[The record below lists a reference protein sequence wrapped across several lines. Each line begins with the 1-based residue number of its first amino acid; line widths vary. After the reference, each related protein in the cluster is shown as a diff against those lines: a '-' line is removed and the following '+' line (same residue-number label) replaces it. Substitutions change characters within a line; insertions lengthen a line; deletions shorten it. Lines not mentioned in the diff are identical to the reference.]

1 MKKAD
6 ITAIILAAGMSS
18 RMGGYK
24 PLMTLGN
31 TTIIEHAVRM
41 FRAAGIEDIR
51 VVLGFRAPDVSVVLK
66 PLDVLTVLNTSYS
79 KGMFSSI
86 KAGIENLGSDFEAFF
101 ILPAD
106 IPLVRPAT
114 VSALLAN
121 YKSNHILYPVFR
133 KRRGHPPLISTT
145 FTREILNYSGQGGL
159 RFLLEQFEPSAI
171 NVKVADEGILL
182 DMDTQQD
189 YLRILAKYQQDPIP
203 SPEECLVLM
212 TDKFFVE
219 KEIIAHCQAVAKV
232 AVILGKALKNAG
244 IELDLDLIAAAGL
257 LHDLARKQSDH
268 ARKAEQILRNLGYP
282 AVADIIGAHMDI
294 ALEERKTVREKE
306 VVFLADKLVQGNRI
320 VDLQSRFKTKL
331 RRYASDPDVFSI
343 ISGRLQ
349 SAMKIKNRLEHITGK
364 SVESMI

>member
-1 MKKAD
+1 MA
-6 ITAIILAAGMSS
+6 
-18 RMGGYK
+18 
-24 PLMTLGN
+24 LGD

-51 VVLGFRAPDVSVVLK
+51 VVLGFWAPEVSAVLK
-66 PLDVLTVLNTSYS
+66 PLDVLTVLNDSYS
-79 KGMFSSI
+79 EGMFSSI
-86 KAGIENLGSDFEAFF
+86 KAGIESIGSDCEAFF

-106 IPLVRPAT
+106 IPLIRPAT
-114 VSALLAN
+114 ISALLAN
-121 YKSNHILYPVFR
+121 YKPNHILYPVCR

-145 FTREILNYSGQGGL
+145 FTREILNYNGQDGL
-159 RFLLEQFEPSAI
+159 RSLLKQFEPSAI
-171 NVKVADEGILL
+171 NVEVADDGILL

-189 YLRILAKYQQDPIP
+189 YLRILVKYQQNPIP
-203 SPEECLVLM
+203 SREECLVLM
-212 TDKFFVE
+212 TDKFLVE

-268 ARKAEQILRNLGYP
+268 ARRAEQILRNLGYP
-282 AVADIIGAHMDI
+282 AVADIVGVHMDI
-294 ALEERKTVREKE
+294 ALEERKTISEKE

-331 RRYASDPDVFSI
+331 RRYASEPDIFSI

-349 SAMKIKNRLEHITGK
+349 SALKIKYRLEHLTGK
-364 SVESMI
+364 SIESMI